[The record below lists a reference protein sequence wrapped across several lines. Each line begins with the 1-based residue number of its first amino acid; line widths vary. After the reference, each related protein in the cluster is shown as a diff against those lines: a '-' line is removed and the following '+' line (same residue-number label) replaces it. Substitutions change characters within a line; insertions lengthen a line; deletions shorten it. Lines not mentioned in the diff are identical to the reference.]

1 MAGKGSSR
9 MVYKAEC
16 PIEYRFVCEACAHE
30 SGPFTGYAQAYMNA
44 KVSSGS
50 MFKMSYEYSI
60 EANEKARINAE
71 LILLKIIENINDT
84 IHNNLISPEITNKR
98 NETAQ
103 CFNNIFTHAKACLS
117 CKAEQSWY
125 PMPSTKSQ
133 LMKQAQKVKQRTKTE
148 KPLLKYGS
156 ISTTLESGLPDAAYQ
171 TEAVDKP
178 EDVLVR
184 IINRKDAS
192 NQHDMAIRHLVN
204 ARHTNLQKV
213 FAVDELGHDVFSVKE
228 EAMVDAPLPKR
239 VHDKMNEGDY
249 QDYMLQLFDAVE
261 YLHTHNP
268 PMCHNNV
275 HVNNVYV
282 SDQNVITLAG
292 YDDLSISDAFE
303 KDIHDIGVVM
313 GCAPNT
319 FKKRYKKVI
328 DKAVCEKYLSVEMLR
343 NDYMKAMKTSRLK
356 AVAVL
361 FPIIFGLLF
370 LARQF
375 L

>member
-30 SGPFTGYAQAYMNA
+30 SGPFTGYVQAYMNA

-50 MFKMSYEYSI
+50 MFQMSYEYSV

-84 IHNNLISPEITNKR
+84 VHNNLITTEITNKR
-98 NETAQ
+98 NEIAK
-103 CFNNIFTHAKACLS
+103 CFNDIFTHAKSCMS
-117 CKAEQSWY
+117 CKAAQSWY

-133 LMKQAQKVKQRTKTE
+133 LMKQARKTKERTRTE

-156 ISTTLESGLPDAAYQ
+156 ISTTLEGGLPDTAYQ
-171 TEAVDKP
+171 ADTIDKSD
-178 EDVLVR
+178 DVLIR
-184 IINRKDAS
+184 IINRKDPS
-192 NQHDMAIRHLVN
+192 NHDMAILHLLNVN
-204 ARHTNLQKV
+204 YTHLQKV
-213 FAVDELGHDVFSVKE
+213 SAINELGHDVFSVKE
-228 EAMVDAPLPKR
+228 EAMVDTPLSKR
-239 VHDKMNEGDY
+239 IQGKMNEGDY

-261 YLHTHNP
+261 FLHTHNP
-268 PMCHNNV
+268 PMCHNNI

-282 SDQNVITLAG
+282 SDQNVVTLAG
-292 YDDLSISDAFE
+292 YNHLSVSDASE
-303 KDIHDIGVVM
+303 KDIHDIGAVM
-313 GCAPNT
+313 DRAPDA
-319 FKKRYKKVI
+319 FKKRYLKVI

-343 NDYMKAMKTSRLK
+343 SDFMKAMKTSRLK

-361 FPIIFGLLF
+361 FPIVFGLLF
-370 LARQF
+370 LARRF